1 MRFSTHVEVRAISF
15 PEPTCLLVTSRIAR
29 QALDE
34 ALITSVLT
42 EISSKFLVSERY
54 SMKSK
59 SRCKKLSE
67 WCDIYVLQG
76 REIDKAFHVWA
87 SNPGFEK
94 NGLR

>member
-1 MRFSTHVEVRAISF
+1 MEVRAISF

-29 QALDE
+29 QALDK

-54 SMKSK
+54 SMKSR
-59 SRCKKLSE
+59 SRCKKLNK
-67 WCDIYVLQG
+67 WCDIYMLQG